1 MARHKDLSPEA
12 IEKRERV
19 RKAMELR
26 MAGATWPDIA
36 RTVGYNSKQ
45 AAQQAVDRL
54 LDRTDVE
61 KVGRARD
68 LHRARIERLLLG
80 RWRRAIAG
88 DERAALTCI
97 RLLDQ
102 LAKIDGLYAPTKAEI
117 TGPGGKPIAGR
128 VDVVTWTPDETFLR
142 EFAQAVVEIG
152 GDDEPEPEAAPAPS

>member
-1 MARHKDLSPEA
+1 MQHRKLTPEA

-36 RTVGYNSKQ
+36 RVTGYNSKQ

-68 LHRARIERLLLG
+68 LQRARLERLLRGSWLP
-80 RWRRAIAG
+80 ATQG
-88 DERAALTCI
+88 DARAALTCI
-97 RLLDQ
+97 RILDQ
-102 LAKIDGLYAPTKAEI
+102 LARLDCLYAPVKAEVR
-117 TGPGGKPIAGR
+117 GPEGKPIAGR
-128 VDVVTWTPDETFLR
+128 VDVVTWTPDEAWLPMAARGVDDKPSDTLV
-142 EFAQAVVEIG
+142 AVSG
-152 GDDEPEPEAAPAPS
+152 